1 MKEFIKYLTTSS
13 ENIEWGIY
21 LNSAGAVKVPPQ
33 SEYPLKSHPADY
45 YFTWNQGRT
54 LNEYQ
59 LIYIT
64 QGSGIFQNHNGV
76 FPVKEGSLL
85 VIHPN
90 GWHRYRP
97 DIQTGWTENYIGFN
111 GKVAG
116 TFMKH
121 QLFSASQPVLQ
132 VGEREELAD
141 IFFNIFELTEKE
153 LPGYQYISA
162 GYIIKLLGHLIAY
175 EKQRDFKDKRISEI
189 IEEAKF
195 RMRNSIESNFDPEG
209 FADDNKIGYSWFRRM
224 FKNYTGLSPHQY
236 FLQLKIM
243 RAKGLL
249 RTTTLS
255 VKEISYECGF
265 ESIHYFS
272 RLFKQKTGL
281 TPGEF
286 RN

>member
-1 MKEFIKYLTTSS
+1 MKKYIKYLTTSS
-13 ENIEWGIY
+13 ENINWGIY
-21 LNSAGAVKVPPQ
+21 LNSAGSITVPPRT
-33 SEYPLKSHPADY
+33 EYPIKSHPADY
-45 YFTWNQGRT
+45 YFTWEQGRT

-59 LIYIT
+59 LIYII
-64 QGSGIFQNHNGV
+64 QGSGIFQNNAGT
-76 FPVKEGSLL
+76 FQVKEGSLII
-85 VIHPN
+85 IHP
-90 GWHRYRP
+90 GSWHRYKP
-97 DIQTGWTENYIGFN
+97 NIQTGWTENYIGFN
-111 GKVAG
+111 GKSID
-116 TFMKH
+116 TFMQH
-121 QLFSASQPVLQ
+121 QLFSVSQPVIQ
-132 VGEREELAD
+132 IGEREELAD
-141 IFFNIFELTEKE
+141 IFLNIFELTNKE
-153 LPGYQYISA
+153 LPGYQFICA
-162 GYIIKLLGHLIAY
+162 GYIIKLLGYLIAF
-175 EKQRDFKDKRISEI
+175 EKQRDFKDKRIAGI

-195 RMRNSIESNFDPEG
+195 KMRSKVGSNFDPEK
-209 FADDNKIGYSWFRRM
+209 FANINNIGYSWFRRM
-224 FKNYTGLSPHQY
+224 FKNDTDLSPHQY